1 MKTERIWELVTCS
14 DPLEPLIR
22 HLTAEIWTPE
32 AFAEAADDPDEYLKR
47 GEQAESKFEGAVY
60 GIYSDVYGQLEGP
73 HPLKR
78 RIEDEVLGLDEFTL
92 VIFDALSLREVP
104 AVLDVFAEFNIE
116 VGVSHSLS
124 CVPSETVEFAQE
136 HFNVGG
142 PSAIGTNLP
151 SPDLAYR
158 HVKKQDWQPDFSP
171 DERRRLIW
179 ALYPD
184 NTFNLDHGAI
194 SYGQHVIEPVQD
206 ILRAVLAA
214 DPVLPLVVTSD
225 HGYIWQGGT
234 AFWAVQGE
242 EERVL
247 ASHFKGGRLTRD
259 ATVQLVTSTGGKA
272 WVSGQTAAARGRF
285 AWGGKVKGATKLY
298 KHGGVSLMECV
309 VPWVT
314 MGATDEG

>member
-1 MKTERIWELVTCS
+1 MKTERIWELITCS
-14 DPLEPLIR
+14 DPLEPLVR
-22 HLTAEIWTPE
+22 HLTGEIWSP
-32 AFAEAADDPDEYLKR
+32 AGFAGAKGNLEEYLAT
-47 GEQAESKFEGAVY
+47 GEHAESKFEWDVY
-60 GIYSDVYGQLEGP
+60 GIYSDVYAQLEGP

-92 VIFDALSLREVP
+92 VIFDALSLREIP
-104 AVLDVFAEFNIE
+104 AVLDVFAEFDIRAE
-116 VGVSHSLS
+116 VSHSLS

-136 HFNVGG
+136 HFQANG
-142 PSAIGTNLP
+142 PSAIGNSLFC
-151 SPDLAYR
+151 SDLAYR
-158 HVKKQDWQPDFSP
+158 HVKKQDWMPDFSP
-171 DERRRLIW
+171 DERRRLVW

-194 SYGQHVIEPVQD
+194 SYGQHIIQPVQD
-206 ILRAVLAA
+206 VLRAILAA

-234 AFWAVQGE
+234 AFWGVQGE
-242 EERVL
+242 EEHVL
-247 ASHFKGGRLTRD
+247 ASHFKGGRVTRD

-285 AWGGKVKGATKLY
+285 AWGGKVKGATKLF

-309 VPWVT
+309 VPWLS
-314 MGATDEG
+314 AWEH